1 MTGNEFIKL
10 DNFWNHYN
18 KALVDKLSL
27 EKERKML
34 SLENNQLRIIL
45 KQYLEGISVNE
56 EVMNHT
62 NPLLIVNN
70 RTNVRYLKFD
80 ILFTL
85 L

>member
-1 MTGNEFIKL
+1 
-10 DNFWNHYN
+10 
-18 KALVDKLSL
+18 
-27 EKERKML
+27 ML